1 MNIVDAVVLGLVEGI
16 TEYLPVSSTGHLI
29 IASSLLGLKTPQ
41 QKEAIDAFEIVV
53 QGGAILAVLG
63 LYWPRFVQMLR
74 GVLGLD
80 PAGLRLL
87 INLVVAFLPA
97 AVVGVIVHKWI
108 KAHLFFA
115 GPVVAAMIVG
125 GIYMIVVDE
134 WRKGRF
140 GLRGGARFH
149 AAGKG
154 VDDMSIVD
162 ALVIG
167 CLQILSM
174 WPGTSRSM
182 MTITGGLFRGLR
194 PAAAAEF
201 SFLLGMPTL
210 LAATLKELYGN
221 YKDHRDLGEPMFYQ
235 VLGVTPVVVGL
246 VVAAASA
253 AVAVKWLVGFLNR
266 HGLAPFGWYRVVVG
280 VALAGLIVGGIVSI
294 RPEEPKQQTVLVDR
308 EGR

>member
-1 MNIVDAVVLGLVEGI
+1 MDIVQAVILGLVEGI

-29 IASSLLGLKTPQ
+29 IASSLLGLKGEEH
-41 QKEAIDAFEIVV
+41 KEAIDAFEIVV

-87 INLVVAFLPA
+87 LNIAIAFLPA
-97 AVVGVIVHKWI
+97 AIVGLVIHKWI

-125 GIYMIVVDE
+125 GVYMLVVDE

-140 GLRGGARFH
+140 GVGRFH
-149 AAGKG
+149 SAGKG
-154 VDDMSIVD
+154 VDELTFVD
-162 ALVIG
+162 ALKIG
-167 CLQILSM
+167 CLQVLSM

-182 MTITGGLFRGLR
+182 MTITGGMFCGLR
-194 PAAAAEF
+194 PSAAAEF

-210 LAATLKELYGN
+210 LAATLKELYSN
-221 YKDHRDLGEPMFYQ
+221 YKDHRDLGEPMFYE
-235 VLGVTPVVVGL
+235 VLGVTPVVVGIL
-246 VVAAASA
+246 VAAVSA
-253 AVAVKWLVGFLNR
+253 AFAVKWLVGFLNR
-266 HGLAPFGWYRVVVG
+266 HGLAPFGWYRIVAG
-280 VALAGLIVGGIVSI
+280 LALAGLIVGGIVTI
-294 RPEEPKQQTVLVDR
+294 RPEGPKQQTVMADG
-308 EGR
+308 GR